1 MKKSHIILII
11 LIAAVSAIL
20 VSTYTSSVDSVTFA
34 DARLKE
40 GQQVKIVGS
49 FDKTKSI
56 EYDALTDANL
66 TKFYVIDAKGE
77 SVAVSLYDK
86 QGKPMGLEQSEN
98 VTIEGK
104 FDASGNF
111 QASHL
116 LMKCPSKYNEQK
128 HSLAS
133 E

>member
-20 VSTYTSSVDSVTFA
+20 VSTYTSSVDTVTFK
-34 DARLKE
+34 DARKKE
-40 GQQVKIVGS
+40 GKQVKIVGS
-49 FDKTKSI
+49 FDKTQSI
-56 EYDALTDANL
+56 QYDALTDADL
-66 TKFYVIDAKGE
+66 TKFHVIDANGE
-77 SVAVSLYDK
+77 SVEVNLRDK
-86 QGKPMGLEQSEN
+86 QGKPIGLEQSEN

-104 FDASGNF
+104 FSADGTF

>member
-20 VSTYTSSVDSVTFA
+20 VSTYTSSVDSVTFK
-34 DARLKE
+34 DARKKE
-40 GQQVKIVGS
+40 GKQVKIVGS
-49 FDKTKSI
+49 FDKTQSI
-56 EYDALTDANL
+56 QYDALTDADL
-66 TKFYVIDAKGE
+66 TKFHVIDANGE
-77 SVAVSLYDK
+77 SVEVNLRDK

-104 FDASGNF
+104 FSTDGTF

>member
-20 VSTYTSSVDSVTFA
+20 VSTYTSAVDSVTFA
-34 DARLKE
+34 DAREEVGK
-40 GQQVKIVGS
+40 QVKIVGT

-56 EYDALTDANL
+56 RYDAMTDANL
-66 TKFYVIDAKGE
+66 TSFFVIDSNGE
-77 SVAVSLYDK
+77 SVEVNLYDK
-86 QGKPMGLEQSEN
+86 QGRPMGLEQSEN

-104 FDASGNF
+104 FAPDGSF

>member
-1 MKKSHIILII
+1 
-11 LIAAVSAIL
+11 
-20 VSTYTSSVDSVTFA
+20 
-34 DARLKE
+34 
-40 GQQVKIVGS
+40 VKIVGS
-49 FDKTKSI
+49 FDKTQSI
-56 EYDALTDANL
+56 QYDALTDADL
-66 TKFYVIDAKGE
+66 TKFHVIDANGE
-77 SVAVSLYDK
+77 SVEVNLRDK

-104 FDASGNF
+104 FSADGTF